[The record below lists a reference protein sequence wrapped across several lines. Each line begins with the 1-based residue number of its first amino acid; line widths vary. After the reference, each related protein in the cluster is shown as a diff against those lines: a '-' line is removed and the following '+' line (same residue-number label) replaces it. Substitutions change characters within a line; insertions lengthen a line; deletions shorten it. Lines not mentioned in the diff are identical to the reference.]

1 MWSGVEPEEGLINQT
16 YINILKEVVEN
27 YGNEGIYTILD
38 MHQDVLWQAGPLE
51 DQGYWGI
58 PKWIKAKLDPP
69 ENPFPWPFMGNL

>member
-51 DQGYWGI
+51 DQGKVIY
-58 PKWIKAKLDPP
+58 PKYSKH
-69 ENPFPWPFMGNL
+69 

>member
-51 DQGYWGI
+51 DQGKVI
-58 PKWIKAKLDPP
+58 HPKHSKH
-69 ENPFPWPFMGNL
+69 